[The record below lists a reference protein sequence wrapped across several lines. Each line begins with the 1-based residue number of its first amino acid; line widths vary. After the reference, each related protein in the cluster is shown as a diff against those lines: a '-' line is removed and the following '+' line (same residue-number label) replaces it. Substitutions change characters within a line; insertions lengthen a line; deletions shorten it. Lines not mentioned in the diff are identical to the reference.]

1 MLSQSV
7 LKLLTLFCDLMISI
21 YFDIEIRL
29 DLLERNIVNPQVQH
43 LSGARSTLRVPKV
56 MTIRAPWH
64 RDSLG
69 FKCFKCINLS
79 RDENLVNTSC
89 KVFQNFGVSCGSVQ
103 PPDTAAKRAKNYVV
117 LYSII

>member
-1 MLSQSV
+1 M
-7 LKLLTLFCDLMISI
+7 TSI

-56 MTIRAPWH
+56 MTIRVPWH

-79 RDENLVNTSC
+79 KDKNLVNTSC
-89 KVFQNFGVSCGSVQ
+89 TVFFKILEF
-103 PPDTAAKRAKNYVV
+103 PVV
-117 LYSII
+117 LCNHPTRLLNALKLCSIM